1 MANIAWSLRAA
12 ETKSICKTQQLKLEN
27 NEQMIFASNHSILLY
42 TNSHLILPF
51 SKKHTDLLIVETRDS
66 KSTKLQIDSV
76 FASLFTVI
84 LSKACEMHTFQ
95 SGG

>member
-1 MANIAWSLRAA
+1 MANVAWSLRAA
-12 ETKSICKTQQLKLEN
+12 ETKSICKTQQLNLEN
-27 NEQMIFASNHSILLY
+27 NEQMIFASNYSILLY
-42 TNSHLILPF
+42 LILPF